1 MRDSPTDVIL
11 IPFHGSDVPQSR
23 TSVCRKRATFWE
35 NAERNRFI
43 AKLAEPLAQNARRAL
58 RRLGVGG
65 KHSRFPKGSPLRVVI
80 LTETA
85 DHAWALRDFLPN
97 WPVRDGMPEMND
109 EAAWTLPK
117 PVPGHI
123 ATLMYAYRYRI
134 PCDILVR
141 ASAGTGSLDWDSAG
155 DVRLLDGKPAL
166 ILDIADVSH
175 PHDKVDVEVRTKEY
189 AEQGLRRRIID
200 VPNETH

>member
-1 MRDSPTDVIL
+1 MTHPSRSDTEFRPIVEDSINS
-11 IPFHGSDVPQSR
+11 FHHSTSGGYSR
-23 TSVCRKRATFWE
+23 
-35 NAERNRFI
+35 I
-43 AKLAEPLAQNARRAL
+43 
-58 RRLGVGG
+58 
-65 KHSRFPKGSPLRVVI
+65 
-80 LTETA
+80 TETA

>member
-1 MRDSPTDVIL
+1 MIDSLADVIQ
-11 IPFHGSDVPQSR
+11 IPFHGSDVPRSR
-23 TSVCRKRATFWE
+23 TSVRRKRATFWE
-35 NAERNRFI
+35 NAARNRFI
-43 AKLAEPLAQNARRAL
+43 AELAEPLAQNARRTL
-58 RRLGVGG
+58 RHLGVRHG
-65 KHSRFPKGSPLRVVI
+65 RFPKGSPLRVVI

-85 DHAWALRDFLPN
+85 AHAWALCNFLPS
-97 WPVRDGMPEMND
+97 WPVLNGLPEMDD

-117 PVPGHI
+117 PAPGHI

-141 ASAGTGSLDWDSAG
+141 ASAGTGRLDWDSTG
-155 DVRLLDGKPAL
+155 GVRLLDEKPAL

-189 AEQGLRRRIID
+189 AEQGLRRRTLN
-200 VPNETH
+200 VPNKTH